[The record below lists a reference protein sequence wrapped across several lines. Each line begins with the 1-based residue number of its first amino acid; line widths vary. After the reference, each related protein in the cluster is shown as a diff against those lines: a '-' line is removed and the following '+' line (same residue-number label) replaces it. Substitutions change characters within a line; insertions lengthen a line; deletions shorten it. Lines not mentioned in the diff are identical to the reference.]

1 MVAVEVHR
9 GLVGGSEEGGGRILA
24 AETANHGAGVQGP
37 IAYLQEVVVG
47 LGGEVEELN
56 VGSWDKK
63 KKQRERIHLSGIT
76 TAAAAAALL
85 LNSQT
90 LHY

>member
-9 GLVGGSEEGGGRILA
+9 GLVGRGEEGGGRILA
-24 AETANHGAGVQGP
+24 AETANHAAGVQGP
-37 IAYLQEVVVG
+37 IAYLQEIVVG
-47 LGGEVEELN
+47 LGGEVKELK

-63 KKQRERIHLSGIT
+63 GVGIIHLIWFT
-76 TAAAAAALL
+76 TA
-85 LNSQT
+85 NSQT